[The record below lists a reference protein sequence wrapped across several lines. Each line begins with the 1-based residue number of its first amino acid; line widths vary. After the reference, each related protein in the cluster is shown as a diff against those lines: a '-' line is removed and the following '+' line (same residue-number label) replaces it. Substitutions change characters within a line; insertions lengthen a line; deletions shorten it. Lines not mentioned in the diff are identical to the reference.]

1 MSLICVLGITTV
13 KAIGPQGPS
22 AVRLELINPFSEADN
37 KLVSDMRANGYKEW
51 NMDDVRKNPSRYL
64 TAEQLK
70 VYNAA
75 MVSAKAEAKRLAA
88 QDQKSYDF
96 WTYYDVENLRK
107 TLMSIDPLAYTP
119 KISKLLTELI
129 KTVEYE
135 CEAVKAVR

>member
-1 MSLICVLGITTV
+1 MSLIYVLGITTV
-13 KAIGPQGPS
+13 KAIGPEEELFR
-22 AVRLELINPFSEADN
+22 AVLINPFSKADAI
-37 KLVSDMRANGYKEW
+37 LVTAMHAHGYKEW
-51 NMDDVRKNPSRYL
+51 NMDDIRKNPSRYL

-96 WTYYDVENLRK
+96 WTHYDVENLRK
-107 TLMSIDPLAYTP
+107 TLMSIDPLGYTP
-119 KISKLLTELI
+119 KINKILAELI
-129 KTVEYE
+129 KAVEYE